1 MCGIFACK
9 GNLTNWKDLKP
20 HIAKISYRG
29 PDNSKTNII
38 DNNLLF
44 GFHRLAIV
52 GTNESGDQPLFHPS
66 DDSLALICNGEIYNY
81 KHLEKK
87 YDFDLKTGS
96 DCEIIL
102 HMYKKFGII
111 KTIKSLDGVFM
122 FLLYDKKQK
131 KLFAGRDPFGVRP

>member
-29 PDNSKTNII
+29 PDNSKTIII
-38 DNNLLF
+38 DDNLLF

-87 YDFDLKTGS
+87 YDFDDFINDRVQNDFEKIVLKKYPSIAKT
-96 DCEIIL
+96 
-102 HMYKKFGII
+102 KKW
-111 KTIKSLDGVFM
+111 L
-122 FLLYDKKQK
+122 
-131 KLFAGRDPFGVRP
+131 